1 MSRRKLYREGLPN
14 TRLYCSK
21 TGVLDLALHPGARA
35 SAR

>member
-14 TRLYCSK
+14 ARLYCLK
-21 TGVLDLALHPGARA
+21 TGVLDVALHRGARA